1 MADHIVLRGGIRRWR
16 PPVAR
21 LLVAVLLALA
31 LTYAVRILGAAALA
45 VGLFFTLSLVLFALL
60 SIAPD
65 LIAHARGHA
74 WRWWWRR
81 NGEGPFW
88 LGTRIPRHPR
98 PPLLPARGAQAVPP
112 DER

>member
-1 MADHIVLRGGIRRWR
+1 MPDHIVLRGGIRRRR
-16 PPVAR
+16 PPIAR
-21 LLVAVLLALA
+21 LLAAAGLALA
-31 LTYAVRILGAAALA
+31 LTFAIRLLGAAALT
-45 VGLFFTLSLVLFALL
+45 VGLFLTLSLVLFALL

-65 LIAHARGHA
+65 LIAHWRGHT

-98 PPLLPARGAQAVPP
+98 PPLLPARGARAVPP
-112 DER
+112 EDW